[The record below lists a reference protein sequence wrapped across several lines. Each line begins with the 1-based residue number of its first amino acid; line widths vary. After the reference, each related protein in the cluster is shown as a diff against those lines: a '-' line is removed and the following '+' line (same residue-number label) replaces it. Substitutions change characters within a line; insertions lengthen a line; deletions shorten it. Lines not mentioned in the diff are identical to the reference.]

1 MKPSPIIRHLAGGL
15 AACALLASPAMAQ
28 DASPS
33 APATLQTSGKPANLC
48 QELVAF
54 VKQPEPA
61 NKAAATPPQQATA
74 VSNPSGK
81 TEGGKPADGGEPQ
94 KTSGLSGAVSETGN
108 GPAPGAATNNP
119 KPEAAAGNPADNPNA
134 KANALAKNPPPP
146 APPAPAPK
154 PDPAT
159 IEKIEAAAG
168 ANDLAACREAARSMR
183 VAGIVLPPPLLAL
196 AALDLKF
203 FQQ

>member
-1 MKPSPIIRHLAGGL
+1 MKPSSFTRHLAGGL
-15 AACALLASPAMAQ
+15 AASALLVGAAAAQ
-28 DASPS
+28 TL
-33 APATLQTSGKPANLC
+33 APAAAPQVASGKPANLC

-54 VKQPEPA
+54 VKQPDPA

-81 TEGGKPADGGEPQ
+81 TEGGKPSDGGEPQ
-94 KTSGLSGAVSETGN
+94 KTSGLSGTVNETGN
-108 GPAPGAATNNP
+108 GPAPGKQTSNP
-119 KPEAAAGNPADNPNA
+119 SGNPAVNPNA
-134 KANALAKNPPPP
+134 KANAEAKNPPAP
-146 APPAPAPK
+146 AAPAPAPK

-159 IEKIEAAAG
+159 IEKLEAAAG

-183 VAGIVLPPPLLAL
+183 VAGVVMPPPLLAL
-196 AALDLKF
+196 SALDLKF

>member
-1 MKPSPIIRHLAGGL
+1 MKPSSLTCHLVSGL
-15 AACALLASPAMAQ
+15 AASALLVGAAAAQ
-28 DASPS
+28 DA
-33 APATLQTSGKPANLC
+33 APAAPPVASGKPANLC

-61 NKAAATPPQQATA
+61 NKAATTPPQQATA

-81 TEGGKPADGGEPQ
+81 TEGGKPSDGGEPQ

-108 GPAPGAATNNP
+108 GPAPGKQTNNP
-119 KPEAAAGNPADNPNA
+119 SANASGNPAVNPHA
-134 KANALAKNPPPP
+134 KANAEAKSPPPP
-146 APPAPAPK
+146 ATPAPAPK

-183 VAGIVLPPPLLAL
+183 TAGVVMPPPLLAL
-196 AALDLKF
+196 SALDLRF